1 MGYVSFDLPA
11 NRIALAEQVSRL
23 SCIMMVRI
31 PRCTAFCGKFLLPFT
46 CCHDI
51 IVAPFSWNDLPF
63 GFSSLCTFFFFFFAD
78 GYGWL
83 QFALFNRKNKI
94 KPVNPFSLS
103 LLYGVFCDHRLL
115 KCSDYALTAPLDRLM
130 IRDVM
135 GYHCTDSSHVVPFV
149 SFNASSS

>member
-63 GFSSLCTFFFFFFAD
+63 GFSSLCTFFFFFLLMVMV
-78 GYGWL
+78 G
-83 QFALFNRKNKI
+83 FN
-94 KPVNPFSLS
+94 
-103 LLYGVFCDHRLL
+103 LLYLIGKTKL
-115 KCSDYALTAPLDRLM
+115 
-130 IRDVM
+130 
-135 GYHCTDSSHVVPFV
+135 
-149 SFNASSS
+149 NQ

>member
-11 NRIALAEQVSRL
+11 NRIALAEQVSHL

-31 PRCTAFCGKFLLPFT
+31 PRCTAFYGKFLLPFT
-46 CCHDI
+46 CCHNI

-63 GFSSLCTFFFFFFAD
+63 GLSSLCTFFFAD

-83 QFALFNRKNKI
+83 QFASFNRKNKI
-94 KPVNPFSLS
+94 KPVNLFSLS

-115 KCSDYALTAPLDRLM
+115 KCSDYALTAPLDQLM
-130 IRDVM
+130 IRALV
-135 GYHCTDSSHVVPFV
+135 GHHCTDSSHVVPFV
-149 SFNASSS
+149 SFNASLS

>member
-63 GFSSLCTFFFFFFAD
+63 GLSYLCTFFFFFAD

-83 QFALFNRKNKI
+83 QFALFNRTNKI

-103 LLYGVFCDHRLL
+103 LLYGVFCDHKLL
-115 KCSDYALTAPLDRLM
+115 KYSDYALTAPLDRLM